1 MIFGDTVKTSAL
13 FQNTIFSFFLKR
25 ASTVKYCAFFA
36 AYVLCA
42 IGAWG
47 TNYTWTGGGGTDL
60 NWTNVGNW
68 TSDSGSSYPRTGDTA
83 IFKGNEAVTV
93 DLDANIEISK
103 LQTGTGGRNTVTINT
118 NGHTLTSS
126 SFIVNAEY
134 GGSFDT
140 NTEITGGGSVKTE
153 TFDFPNK
160 NNHNVTISS
169 RTTLE
174 ISPTLY
180 GNADDGT
187 LTFNGSGTLYLPA
200 SGANVDYG
208 ESKITYDRS
217 TGLKVLPLG
226 EPTYYKVTATGLD
239 GFPSND
245 ITITITRNET
255 GDSSLK
261 QVKYPYTFTTTTN
274 TDGGTFSFNEQNG
287 DSNGSLPIEPTAT
300 DKKAE
305 FTLKYSEPE
314 NLAPGDGFTLTI
326 RTPDNSMELAVISYY
341 KDKPRWTGA
350 ENSRWENVANWTGIT
365 DISEITS
372 TSEITINS
380 GISNYPEISTNV
392 SLKSLTITSNAK
404 VTMTGGSLTVDKLI
418 CTGNSNFT
426 ATGGTVVF
434 GNSETDA
441 EFSADYPDNSSF
453 CNVEITAGKN
463 FTSSNS
469 MTVTENFTSN
479 GNTTLSSGTLT
490 VSGTTTVSSGTKMN
504 VKNADFGGNVTNNG
518 EISCGGGEVTFGST
532 LTNNGTITGGSGA
545 VTFGETVNSGEIT
558 CSTTSTIFNGA
569 VTVEASGTITGTD
582 GAVSF
587 DGIVTNG
594 GTITGGAGEVSFGS
608 TLTND
613 GTITGGSGELL
624 FLESVTNDGTI
635 TAGNSGNDTAAVTF
649 SQEYAGT
656 GGTLVGS
663 DTDSTYIDFYGNTE
677 FGNVTVNEANSCLP

>member
-60 NWTNVGNW
+60 NWTNEDNW
-68 TSDSGSSYPRTGDTA
+68 NSDSRSSYPGTGTDDTA
-83 IFKGNEAVTV
+83 IFKGDEEVTV
-93 DLDANIEISK
+93 VLDDDIEISK
-103 LQTGTGGRNTVTINT
+103 LQTGTGGSYTVTINT

-160 NNHNVTISS
+160 NNHYVTIDSG
-169 RTTLE
+169 TTLE
-174 ISPTLY
+174 ISTTLY
-180 GNADDGT
+180 GNANDNGK
-187 LTFNGSGTLYLPA
+187 LTFKGSGTLYLPA

-226 EPTYYKVTATGLD
+226 EPTYYNVTATSLD
-239 GFPSND
+239 DFPSNN
-245 ITITITRNET
+245 ITITITRNKNKT
-255 GDSSLK
+255 DDSSLE
-261 QVKYPYTFTTTTN
+261 QVKYPYTFTTTN
-274 TDGGTFSFNEQNG
+274 TGGGTFSFNGQNG
-287 DSNGSLPIEPTAT
+287 NSNGSLPIEPTAT

-341 KDKPRWTGA
+341 KGKPRWTGA
-350 ENSRWENVANWTGIT
+350 VNADWNESGNWTGIT
-365 DISEITS
+365 DISEITP

-380 GISNYPEISTNV
+380 GVSNYPEISANV

-453 CNVEITAGKN
+453 CNVE
-463 FTSSNS
+463 
-469 MTVTENFTSN
+469 
-479 GNTTLSSGTLT
+479 
-490 VSGTTTVSSGTKMN
+490 
-504 VKNADFGGNVTNNG
+504 
-518 EISCGGGEVTFGST
+518 EIGRASCRERV
-532 LTNNGTITGGSGA
+532 
-545 VTFGETVNSGEIT
+545 
-558 CSTTSTIFNGA
+558 
-569 VTVEASGTITGTD
+569 
-582 GAVSF
+582 
-587 DGIVTNG
+587 
-594 GTITGGAGEVSFGS
+594 
-608 TLTND
+608 
-613 GTITGGSGELL
+613 
-624 FLESVTNDGTI
+624 
-635 TAGNSGNDTAAVTF
+635 
-649 SQEYAGT
+649 
-656 GGTLVGS
+656 
-663 DTDSTYIDFYGNTE
+663 
-677 FGNVTVNEANSCLP
+677 

>member
-83 IFKGNEAVTV
+83 IFKGDEAVTV

-160 NNHNVTISS
+160 HNHYVTIDSG
-169 RTTLE
+169 TTLE
-174 ISPTLY
+174 ISTTLY
-180 GNADDGT
+180 GNADNGT
-187 LTFNGSGTLYLPA
+187 LTFKGSGTLYLPA

-208 ESKITYDRS
+208 ESKITYDS
-217 TGLKVLPLG
+217 TELKVLPLG
-226 EPTYYKVTATGLD
+226 EPTYYKVTATELD
-239 GFPSND
+239 DFPTTN
-245 ITITITRNET
+245 ITITITRNKT
-255 GDSSLK
+255 DAPSLK
-261 QVKYPYTFTTTTN
+261 QVKYPYTFTTTN
-274 TDGGTFSFNEQNG
+274 TGGGTFSFNGQDG
-287 DSNGSLPIEPTAT
+287 VSNGYLPIEPTAT

-314 NLAPGDGFTLTI
+314 NLAFGDGFTLTI
-326 RTPDNSMELAVISYY
+326 RTPDKSMELAVISYY

-350 ENSRWENVANWTGIT
+350 ENSSWENVANWAGIT
-365 DISEITS
+365 NISEITS

-380 GISNYPEISTNV
+380 GVSNYPEISTTV

-404 VTMTGGSLTVDKLI
+404 VTMTGGRLTVDKLI

-453 CNVEITAGKN
+453 YNVEITAGKN

-469 MTVTENFTSN
+469 MTITGDFTSN

-490 VSGTTTVSSGTKMN
+490 VSGTATVSSGAKIN
-504 VKNADFGGNVTNNG
+504 VNNADFSGTVTNNG
-518 EISCGGGEVTFGST
+518 EIICGG
-532 LTNNGTITGGSGA
+532 
-545 VTFGETVNSGEIT
+545 
-558 CSTTSTIFNGA
+558 
-569 VTVEASGTITGTD
+569 
-582 GAVSF
+582 
-587 DGIVTNG
+587 
-594 GTITGGAGEVSFGS
+594 
-608 TLTND
+608 
-613 GTITGGSGELL
+613 
-624 FLESVTNDGTI
+624 
-635 TAGNSGNDTAAVTF
+635 
-649 SQEYAGT
+649 
-656 GGTLVGS
+656 
-663 DTDSTYIDFYGNTE
+663 
-677 FGNVTVNEANSCLP
+677 